1 MTKNEYEMMLELI
14 NKDIL
19 NKDVDDLKRINA
31 YLTNQLLN
39 VNSDIDID
47 TNYDIL
53 MQNLVQFVRD
63 NATSEE
69 WSKIRYE
76 AFTNFVAIYRKTTY
90 YDVCVFDIL
99 GIDEFVSK
107 RACNIGERTLNFY
120 EKILNQYGLSIK
132 QRLSI
137 NQRKYLNNE
146 RKKLNKTREL

>member
-1 MTKNEYEMMLELI
+1 MTKDEYEMILKLI
-14 NKDIL
+14 NKDIV
-19 NKDVDDLKRINA
+19 NKDVDDLKRINV
-31 YLTNQLLN
+31 YLTNRLLD
-39 VNSDIDID
+39 VNSDVDVD

-53 MQNLVQFVRD
+53 MQNLVEFIKE
-63 NATSEE
+63 NTTSEE
-69 WSKIRYE
+69 RSKIRYE
-76 AFTNFVAIYRKTTY
+76 TFINFVAIYRKTTY

>member
-1 MTKNEYEMMLELI
+1 MMLEII

-19 NKDVDDLKRINA
+19 NKDVDDLKRINT
-31 YLTNQLLN
+31 YLTNQLLE
-39 VNSDIDID
+39 VNSDIDIY

-53 MQNLVQFVRD
+53 MQNLVQFVRN

-69 WSKIRYE
+69 RSKIRYE
-76 AFTNFVAIYRKTTY
+76 AFTNFVAIYRKITY
-90 YDVCVFDIL
+90 YDACVFDIL

-107 RACNIGERTLNFY
+107 RACNIGKKTLDFY

-137 NQRKYLNNE
+137 DQRKYLNNE
-146 RKKLNKTREL
+146 RKKLSKTREL